1 VNDYLETLE
10 SQIAAY
16 RREEALSFRI
26 GVLALLL
33 IAGLLC
39 LVPLQAEFGH
49 DDSRPKELR

>member
-1 VNDYLETLE
+1 MTYLETLE

-39 LVPLQAEFGH
+39 LVPLQAKWGH
-49 DDSRPKELR
+49 DDFKPRILR

>member
-1 VNDYLETLE
+1 MTYLETLE

-39 LVPLQAEFGH
+39 LVPLQAAHGH

>member
-1 VNDYLETLE
+1 VTYLSTLE

-39 LVPLQAEFGH
+39 LVPLQSRFGR
-49 DDSRPKELR
+49 DTFRPAVLR